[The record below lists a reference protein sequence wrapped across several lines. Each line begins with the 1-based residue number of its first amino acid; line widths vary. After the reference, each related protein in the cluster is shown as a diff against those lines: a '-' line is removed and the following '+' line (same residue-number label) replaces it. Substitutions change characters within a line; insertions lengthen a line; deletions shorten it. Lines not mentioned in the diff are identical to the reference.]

1 MNILTFSSLYPNSV
15 RPSFGVFV
23 ETRLRHLVASG
34 EVESQVVAPV
44 PWFPLGH
51 RRFGEWS
58 ALRQV
63 PARERRAGLTV
74 HHPRF
79 VRLPKV
85 GMSVAPLTMYLS
97 LRPFIRRLLRQKA
110 VDLIDAH
117 YFYPDGVA
125 AVMLGKEFELPV
137 VITGRGTDLNLIPDY
152 ALPRRQIRWAAEQA
166 AGLVTVCAALAEP
179 LVRLGIPRDKVTVLR
194 NGVDLSLFTPQ
205 DRGQIRAEM
214 GLAGPVLLSVGWLI
228 PRKGHHIA
236 IDALSRLPGVTL
248 LIAGSGPEGEAL
260 AALARTLGVD
270 NRVRFLG
277 QVEQQRLPSLYSAAD
292 ALLLASDREGWA
304 NVLLEAMACGTPV
317 VASDVW
323 GTAEAVTAPEA
334 GRLFSPLDAPS
345 LAAAIARLLADPPAR
360 AATRAYAEQFSWDE
374 TTRGQI
380 ELFRNI
386 LSSRKGV
393 TPAKAGV
400 QGSRKS
406 R

>member
-1 MNILTFSSLYPNSV
+1 
-15 RPSFGVFV
+15 
-23 ETRLRHLVASG
+23 
-34 EVESQVVAPV
+34 
-44 PWFPLGH
+44 
-51 RRFGEWS
+51 
-58 ALRQV
+58 
-63 PARERRAGLTV
+63 
-74 HHPRF
+74 
-79 VRLPKV
+79 
-85 GMSVAPLTMYLS
+85 
-97 LRPFIRRLLRQKA
+97 
-110 VDLIDAH
+110 
-117 YFYPDGVA
+117 
-125 AVMLGKEFELPV
+125 
-137 VITGRGTDLNLIPDY
+137 
-152 ALPRRQIRWAAEQA
+152 
-166 AGLVTVCAALAEP
+166 
-179 LVRLGIPRDKVTVLR
+179 VRLGIPRDKVTVLR